1 MDAFARVFVANEKFG
16 ITSKTQTYMGSFFFN
31 DRLLAIDNRENM
43 NGRLTYIVY
52 VYNLSR
58 VCRR

>member
-1 MDAFARVFVANEKFG
+1 MHAFACVFVAKEKFR

-31 DRLLAIDNRENM
+31 DLLLAIDNRENA

-58 VCRR
+58 ACRR